1 VTPPVSGR
9 FGTAA
14 VRVVGA
20 RDLLPIEPWFSP
32 VTPGFLRA
40 LAPRLR
46 SGRLP
51 STADGNAE
59 FVVNAAFARAVTAT
73 PEVMDREVQVAGY
86 RGHIVGVVEDLV
98 QVAPGVPVEPQVFV
112 PLTRGTPTVL
122 LIRAR
127 TDESPRPA
135 IEATLARA
143 WGPSSGDR
151 LTAMSDEVA
160 TLTAPWRA
168 RTILF
173 GLIAALC
180 VPLVV
185 TGISGALYAAVR
197 ARANEIAIRLALG
210 ADARTVHRTIL
221 RRALSL
227 AALGV
232 GVGLAGGVAAG
243 RVMSH
248 HLFGIRAADVSTL
261 GGVAAIIMAV
271 AWLAA
276 LLPARLAAA
285 IAPADALKDR

>member
-1 VTPPVSGR
+1 
-9 FGTAA
+9 
-14 VRVVGA
+14 
-20 RDLLPIEPWFSP
+20 
-32 VTPGFLRA
+32 